1 MELIRVDTK
10 QAYEQIRE
18 RIVAL
23 ALAPGIAINPQALA
37 DDLGLGLTAV
47 QEALKLLVHDALIA
61 VTPRH
66 GLYVAD
72 VTLADLEQLSEMRL
86 ALEALSA
93 KLAAQRAAADDLAV
107 LDALCAAQ
115 KTTDAAE
122 LFALDHKFHQ
132 AIAQAA
138 HNKYLAQT
146 LDRFFGL
153 SQRLWVLALPHLDFL
168 PAAVGEHLNLAAAI
182 REGDDGRAA
191 QIMRHHVQDFYDKV
205 RQILSD

>member
-1 MELIRVDTK
+1 
-10 QAYEQIRE
+10 
-18 RIVAL
+18 
-23 ALAPGIAINPQALA
+23 
-37 DDLGLGLTAV
+37 
-47 QEALKLLVHDALIA
+47 
-61 VTPRH
+61 
-66 GLYVAD
+66 LYVAD